1 MGKPPPGMIYKTTD
15 SLEKNA
21 NEGCPM
27 CLLCVEVLDPSY
39 QKIPREIESDINAR
53 GQPVAAQYSRLSRGG
68 IKTSSIQHEHI
79 YHKEDSS
86 EPKHVGFGVVSL
98 DLSPAKRNTSNLSC
112 FRL

>member
-1 MGKPPPGMIYKTTD
+1 MIFSLSDPSPASALNAKPCSLPTSQSNPWPMGKPPPGMIYKTTD

-39 QKIPREIESDINAR
+39 QKIPREIESDINAT

-68 IKTSSIQHEHI
+68 IKTSSIQHEH
-79 YHKEDSS
+79 
-86 EPKHVGFGVVSL
+86 
-98 DLSPAKRNTSNLSC
+98 
-112 FRL
+112 